1 MNERQRRDAGLW
13 YDANYD
19 ESLVKERLDAE
30 ELTFELNR
38 TAPQDVERRNAL
50 LKQLLGSLGE
60 HIEILTPFFVDY
72 GYNVSVGDWS
82 FINHGAYL
90 MDGAPIT
97 IGSHVFIGP
106 NFGAYTA
113 QHPLLAQDRNRGLE
127 IAHPIEIGADVW
139 IGADVKVLAGVSIGR
154 GSVIGAGSLVTRSIP
169 EGVIAFG
176 NPCRVIRE
184 LNEDDKIGDE

>member
-127 IAHPIEIGADVW
+127 IAHPIEIGDDVW
-139 IGADVKVLAGVSIGR
+139 IGADVKVLSGVSIGR
-154 GSVIGAGSLVTRSIP
+154 GSVIGAGSLITRSIP

>member
-19 ESLVKERLDAE
+19 ENLVKERLDAE

-60 HIEILTPFFVDY
+60 HVEILTPFFVDY

-90 MDGAPIT
+90 MDGASVT

-127 IAHPIEIGADVW
+127 IALPIEIGDDVW

>member
-127 IAHPIEIGADVW
+127 IAHPIEIGDDVW

-154 GSVIGAGSLVTRSIP
+154 GSVIGAGGLITRSIP

>member
-38 TAPQDVERRNAL
+38 TAPQDAERRNAL

-60 HIEILTPFFVDY
+60 HVEILTPFFVDY

-90 MDGAPIT
+90 MDGASIT

>member
-60 HIEILTPFFVDY
+60 HIEILTPF
-72 GYNVSVGDWS
+72 SW
-82 FINHGAYL
+82 IMA
-90 MDGAPIT
+90 IT
-97 IGSHVFIGP
+97 F
-106 NFGAYTA
+106 
-113 QHPLLAQDRNRGLE
+113 LLA
-127 IAHPIEIGADVW
+127 
-139 IGADVKVLAGVSIGR
+139 IGR
-154 GSVIGAGSLVTRSIP
+154 SSIM
-169 EGVIAFG
+169 ERI
-176 NPCRVIRE
+176 
-184 LNEDDKIGDE
+184 

>member
-127 IAHPIEIGADVW
+127 IAHPIEIGDDVW
-139 IGADVKVLAGVSIGR
+139 IGADVKCSQAFLLDVEVL
-154 GSVIGAGSLVTRSIP
+154 LVQAVLLPVLFRK
-169 EGVIAFG
+169 V
-176 NPCRVIRE
+176 
-184 LNEDDKIGDE
+184 

>member
-97 IGSHVFIGP
+97 
-106 NFGAYTA
+106 
-113 QHPLLAQDRNRGLE
+113 R
-127 IAHPIEIGADVW
+127 
-139 IGADVKVLAGVSIGR
+139 
-154 GSVIGAGSLVTRSIP
+154 
-169 EGVIAFG
+169 
-176 NPCRVIRE
+176 
-184 LNEDDKIGDE
+184 